1 MSIKNNQILTIFE
14 NYASTLSDPL
24 ILENGKRRNFDLAR
38 DINEKRTEIK
48 KLLKRKVGGEKVY
61 KILERKP
68 TPLLRFEEGL
78 RKFYFNYNGPIYDQC
93 ELFRKTLNYEH
104 HVKKRKLNE
113 RIQAGSLTY
122 YFLKSQDEQTKNEKI
137 KTNLKQRILTKS
149 HNYSIKL
156 NKELNIDNYKKEK
169 EKGEIK
175 VDDEFFDELYK
186 GKLPNRTYKKE
197 EIEFNT
203 ENKEE
208 KDEKDREIK
217 VTFTDQ
223 NYLSP
228 KSNSHKSYIKTIE
241 SYNTSLLK
249 NSSLI
254 KSNPSNKNRKYKS
267 KIIPSLRITTTY
279 DSLNSKNNNN
289 FKNEYYYK
297 QERNYNTITA
307 RSSTNFSSSFKN
319 INHNYSN
326 SYSDKDRLFI
336 EEEKKKAKNIQHK
349 MDIINKKQN
358 KLENKLFKIIDRAKY
373 LKPLSIEFKKDA
385 EAITGM
391 KIKRKANKG
400 KTKDDVVHAIRI
412 ENSYAHMG
420 KSKREMMEISDNFAK
435 LDDVVVKK
443 FGNDIKETYWKKTG
457 KKKFEEPL
465 IVQIKREK
473 NEQKLREKFNKTN
486 EKLEKLRYNLY
497 YSISH
502 IKENVKNENNN
513 YE

>member
-24 ILENGKRRNFDLAR
+24 ILENGKKRNFDLSR

-61 KILERKP
+61 KVLERKP

-78 RKFYFNYNGPIYDQC
+78 RRFYFNYNGPIYDQC
-93 ELFRKTLNYEH
+93 ELFRKALNYEH
-104 HVKKRKLNE
+104 HIKKRKLNE

-175 VDDEFFDELYK
+175 VDNEFFDELYK
-186 GKLPNRTYKKE
+186 GNLANRIYKKE
-197 EIEFNT
+197 ENNI
-203 ENKEE
+203 NKEN
-208 KDEKDREIK
+208 KDEKETEIK
-217 VTFTDQ
+217 VTFTNQ
-223 NYLSP
+223 NYESP
-228 KSNSHKSYIKTIE
+228 NLNSNKSYIKTVE
-241 SYNTSLLK
+241 SYNNSLLK
-249 NSSLI
+249 NTHLI
-254 KSNPSNKNRKYKS
+254 KSNPLKSNRKYRT
-267 KIIPSLRITTTY
+267 KIIPSLKIISKY
-279 DSLNSKNNNN
+279 DTLKSNNNN
-289 FKNEYYYK
+289 NNEYYYK
-297 QERNYNTITA
+297 SDKNYNTITA
-307 RSSTNFSSSFKN
+307 RLSTNFSSSFKN
-319 INHNYSN
+319 VYHNYSN

-336 EEEKKKAKNIQHK
+336 EEEKKKAKKIQHK

-358 KLENKLFKIIDRAKY
+358 KLENKLFKIIDRAQY

-391 KIKRKANKG
+391 KIKKKANKG

-420 KSKREMMEISDNFAK
+420 KSKREMMEISDNFVK
-435 LDDVVVKK
+435 LDDVVVKT

>member
-1 MSIKNNQILTIFE
+1 M
-14 NYASTLSDPL
+14 
-24 ILENGKRRNFDLAR
+24 
-38 DINEKRTEIK
+38 
-48 KLLKRKVGGEKVY
+48 
-61 KILERKP
+61 
-68 TPLLRFEEGL
+68 
-78 RKFYFNYNGPIYDQC
+78 
-93 ELFRKTLNYEH
+93 
-104 HVKKRKLNE
+104 NE

-249 NSSLI
+249 NTSLI

-326 SYSDKDRLFI
+326 SY
-336 EEEKKKAKNIQHK
+336 
-349 MDIINKKQN
+349 
-358 KLENKLFKIIDRAKY
+358 
-373 LKPLSIEFKKDA
+373 
-385 EAITGM
+385 
-391 KIKRKANKG
+391 
-400 KTKDDVVHAIRI
+400 
-412 ENSYAHMG
+412 
-420 KSKREMMEISDNFAK
+420 
-435 LDDVVVKK
+435 
-443 FGNDIKETYWKKTG
+443 
-457 KKKFEEPL
+457 
-465 IVQIKREK
+465 
-473 NEQKLREKFNKTN
+473 
-486 EKLEKLRYNLY
+486 
-497 YSISH
+497 
-502 IKENVKNENNN
+502 
-513 YE
+513 

>member
-24 ILENGKRRNFDLAR
+24 ILENGKKRNLDLAR

-61 KILERKP
+61 KISERKP

-93 ELFRKTLNYEH
+93 ELYRKTLNYEH
-104 HVKKRKLNE
+104 HIKKKKLNE

-149 HNYSIKL
+149 DNYSIKL

-175 VDDEFFDELYK
+175 VDNDFFDELYK
-186 GKLPNRTYKKE
+186 GNLPNRIHKKE
-197 EIEFNT
+197 ENEINT
-203 ENKEE
+203 ENK
-208 KDEKDREIK
+208 DEKEREIK
-217 VTFTDQ
+217 VSFINQ
-223 NYLSP
+223 NYESP
-228 KSNSHKSYIKTIE
+228 NSNSHKSYIKTIE
-241 SYNTSLLK
+241 SYNNSLLK
-249 NSSLI
+249 NSQSI
-254 KSNPSNKNRKYKS
+254 KSNHSYNNKKYRP
-267 KIIPSLRITTTY
+267 KIIPSLKITSTY
-279 DSLNSKNNNN
+279 DTLNSNNNN
-289 FKNEYYYK
+289 NEYYYK
-297 QERNYNTITA
+297 TEKNYNTITA
-307 RSSTNFSSSFKN
+307 RSSTNFTSSFKN
-319 INHNYSN
+319 IYHNYSN

-336 EEEKKKAKNIQHK
+336 EVEKKKAKKIQHK

-420 KSKREMMEISDNFAK
+420 KSKREMMEISDNFVK

-457 KKKFEEPL
+457 KKKFEVPAK
-465 IVQIKREK
+465 VKMEK
-473 NEQKLREKFNKTN
+473 EKMEKKLREKFNKTN
-486 EKLEKLRYNLY
+486 DKLKKLRFNLY
-497 YSISH
+497 YTLSH
-502 IKENVKNENNN
+502 IQENFKNENIN

>member
-61 KILERKP
+61 KISERKP

-149 HNYSIKL
+149 ENYNIKL

-175 VDDEFFDELYK
+175 VDNEFFDELYK
-186 GKLPNRTYKKE
+186 GNLANRIYKKE
-197 EIEFNT
+197 ENNI
-203 ENKEE
+203 NKEN
-208 KDEKDREIK
+208 KDEKETEIK
-217 VTFTDQ
+217 VTFTNQ
-223 NYLSP
+223 NYESP
-228 KSNSHKSYIKTIE
+228 NLNSNKSYIKTVE
-241 SYNTSLLK
+241 SYNNSLLK
-249 NSSLI
+249 NTHLI
-254 KSNPSNKNRKYKS
+254 KSNPLKSNRKYRT
-267 KIIPSLRITTTY
+267 KIIPSLKIISKY
-279 DSLNSKNNNN
+279 DTLKSNNNN
-289 FKNEYYYK
+289 NNEYYYK
-297 QERNYNTITA
+297 SDKNYNTITA
-307 RSSTNFSSSFKN
+307 RLSTNFSSSFKN
-319 INHNYSN
+319 VYHNYSN

-336 EEEKKKAKNIQHK
+336 EEEKKKAKKIQHK

-358 KLENKLFKIIDRAKY
+358 KLENKLFKIIDRAQY

-391 KIKRKANKG
+391 KIKKKANKG

-420 KSKREMMEISDNFAK
+420 KSKREMMEISDNFVK
-435 LDDVVVKK
+435 LDDVVVKT

-457 KKKFEEPL
+457 KKKLEEPTKVK
-465 IVQIKREK
+465 IQKEK
-473 NEQKLREKFNKTN
+473 MERKMRDKFNQTN
-486 EKLEKLRYNLY
+486 DKLKRLRFNLY
-497 YSISH
+497 YTLSH
-502 IKENVKNENNN
+502 VKENFKNENVN